1 MKTTNTTISTTM
13 KTNKLPINSNCDV
26 YIALQNLQIET
37 MQGATITDLCNNQL
51 QAINTFTS
59 QLATYDG
66 AIAIDSPEFIQ
77 VKKIEL
83 SIKSLKA
90 IINTSL
96 KKINIDFIAK
106 QIKAYQKAYNV
117 PETLFTLYSIYKVEL
132 HQGNAFDSQKWCIR
146 CIGREPN
153 AKEIATILGEN
164 FSAKIY
170 NGAVNSLLTG
180 TILWGVNN
188 NGLQLSTTE
197 KATLKKAL
205 GERFNTKNIN
215 LSLKA
220 LKDNINR
227 TKELLYPEYNK
238 EYGNK
243 ARFELLYRAITEVN
257 LKNGTTSI
265 TNATIKNA
273 RNLIPRFLHWHLC
286 NIKPHIAISK
296 TKKVVKSTKS
306 KYYIINANLD

>member
-1 MKTTNTTISTTM
+1 MKTTNTTM
-13 KTNKLPINSNCDV
+13 KTNKLPVIGNSNV
-26 YIALQNLQIET
+26 YFALQSLQAET
-37 MQGATITDLCNNQL
+37 MHNATVSNLCNNQL
-51 QAINTFTS
+51 QAINTFVKK
-59 QLATYDG
+59 LATYEG
-66 AIAIDSPEFIQ
+66 TIAIDSPKFLE
-77 VKKIEL
+77 VKKLEL
-83 SIKSLKA
+83 SIKNLKG
-90 IINTSL
+90 IINDAL
-96 KKINIDFIAK
+96 KKINSDFVAK
-106 QIKAYQKAYNV
+106 QLKAYQKAYNV

-164 FSAKIY
+164 FSVKIY

-205 GERFNTKNIN
+205 GERFNTENIN

-220 LKDNINR
+220 LKGSVNR

-243 ARFELLYRAITEVN
+243 ARFELLYRAITEMN
-257 LKNGTTSI
+257 LKNGNTRI

-273 RNLIPRFLHWHLC
+273 KNLIPRFLHWHLC
-286 NIKPHIAISK
+286 NIKPHIEVQKTSK
-296 TKKVVKSTKS
+296 VAKATKS